1 MWIEFIDKKK
11 CFRQKRDI
19 DATLAE
25 FQESF
30 NQDMDGSTNP
40 NGNIYLRSF
49 GQDVFYTAFDSLN
62 DLAGQFTSLW
72 PFSLANSLSSRQ
84 NIEYDH
90 SSIFLDGKIVI
101 PTIAGLPLSL
111 AVNGS
116 SILKVQTDN
125 HFDFG
130 NLFQTGDASLQIKI
144 YPTAS
149 LQISGEMSVD
159 AVLTKTALKSL
170 STLHTSTFIDGQV
183 QVEKGQLVK
192 AEINVPREKM
202 EILEVAINYYTL
214 KDNTYQEVTSPNQ
227 VLLSILLRK
236 LNFLSRNKFRD
247 FFYFKFFVLF
257 EIYIFLVSGC
267 ELLWM
272 YSQRIQSNCGHA
284 TLRKYYFLRQSSRYF

>member
-1 MWIEFIDKKK
+1 MWIEFIDIKK

>member
-1 MWIEFIDKKK
+1 
-11 CFRQKRDI
+11 
-19 DATLAE
+19 
-25 FQESF
+25 
-30 NQDMDGSTNP
+30 MDGSSSTNP